1 MATFFNQATLTY
13 RGGATNSN
21 IVTGEIRE
29 VLSANKTATYTQ
41 DPVTGEWTLIP
52 GTTVLQ
58 VSGTV

>member
-21 IVTGEIRE
+21 IV
-29 VLSANKTATYTQ
+29 A
-41 DPVTGEWTLIP
+41 GEWTLIP

-58 VSGTV
+58 VSGIV

>member
-21 IVTGEIRE
+21 IVAGEIRE
-29 VLSANKTATYTQ
+29 VLSANKTATSDTYAA
-41 DPVTGEWTLIP
+41 GEWTLVP

-58 VSGTV
+58 VSGIV